1 MNRPF
6 QMAATLTAVAALLA
20 ACTGPGATTAPTT
33 GPTEPPMSEAPS
45 EAPMSEAPATPIT
58 GGLLDKVM
66 TAGKIVISTDPAYPP
81 QSEQKP
87 DGSYEGFDIDVATEL
102 ANRLGVDIE
111 WATPP
116 WEAITAGGWG
126 GRWDISVGSMTITPE
141 RLEVVDFTVPYY
153 FTPAQMAA
161 STESGITTLEGMAGQ
176 TICAGEGTTY
186 FHWLQGNLDFGPGG
200 KPAPPPAGV
209 TAVTLPTDRD
219 CALAWQSGR
228 FDFAG
233 WVSAE
238 PTIDEAI
245 ADGLPL
251 VKVGDPVYSEPLA
264 VAADKSGPDPSDLL
278 AFLSDEITKMHA
290 DGTLSQLSIKWYGE
304 DITKDPSL

>member
-1 MNRPF
+1 MNRLF
-6 QMAATLTAVAALLA
+6 RIAASLGAVVILVAA
-20 ACTGPGATTAPTT
+20 CSGPAATTAPTPT
-33 GPTEPPMSEAPS
+33 QGATEPPMTEG
-45 EAPMSEAPATPIT
+45 PATPIT
-58 GGLLDKVM
+58 GGLLDKVL

-87 DGSYEGFDIDVATEL
+87 DGTYEGFDIDVAMEL
-102 ANRLGVDIE
+102 ANRLGVEIE
-111 WATPP
+111 WTTPP

-153 FTPAQMAA
+153 FTPAQLAA
-161 STESGITTLEGMAGQ
+161 STESGITTIDGLAGK

-200 KPAPPPAGV
+200 RPDPPPAGV
-209 TAVTLPTDRD
+209 IATTLPTDRD
-219 CALAWQSGR
+219 CAVTWQSGR
-228 FDFAG
+228 HDFEG
-233 WVSAE
+233 WLSAE

-251 VKVGDPVYSEPLA
+251 IKVGEPVYSEPLA
-264 VAADKSGPDPSDLL
+264 VAADKSGPDTSDLL
-278 AFLSDEITKMHA
+278 ARLSEAITAMHA
-290 DGTLSQLSIKWYGE
+290 DGTLSQLSMKWYGE